1 MKFFCEYCGSRID
14 AEKHDKCPNC
24 GAKYNLNKTYIK
36 LAEEKNKREE
46 KKNELEDEIVEHKIS
61 TFKISRIVFI
71 ILLIIF
77 FVIFGIILTGII
89 TRNKSDL
96 KPSNIE
102 EEKII
107 ESEVYVNL
115 NEYGATSDYKATV
128 TKYELT
134 HSFMNYTFDDY
145 EYVKFYLL
153 VENISD
159 TQIRSENVNCIVDG
173 IAQENDYYSGYSTLP
188 FFIDKGLTVEGTA
201 TFKVPKNATS
211 YDIKYGDYITIHVE
225 K

>member
-1 MKFFCEYCGSRID
+1 MKFFCEYCGCRID
-14 AEKHDKCPNC
+14 ADKHDKCPNC

-36 LAEEKNKREE
+36 LQEEKNKREE
-46 KKNELEDEIVEHKIS
+46 KKNELEDEIVEHTIS
-61 TFKISRIVFI
+61 TFNLSRIVFI

-102 EEKII
+102 DEKII

-115 NEYGATSDYKATV
+115 NEYGATSNYKATV

-134 HSFMNYTFDDY
+134 QSFMNYTFDDY

-153 VENISD
+153 VENTSD
-159 TQIRSENVNCIVDG
+159 EQIRSENVNCIVDG
-173 IAQENDYYSGYSTLP
+173 IAQENEYSSGYSTLP
-188 FFIDKGLTVEGTA
+188 FFIGKGLTVQGTA